1 MKKISVLILLLF
13 LVACSDSRLAEIG
26 YSEDEIRVIESL
38 GEEAKD
44 KIMEH
49 GYDAEIIKVIS
60 DPTFDVLRFDSYLNL
75 DLKAE
80 DRLMVVN
87 KGYQA
92 DSYDED
98 TLALMRTAYYIHER
112 LDRYLDYLALHP
124 EMDYREVVEMVNC
137 NRDHDYYTNTI
148 VSDTSK
154 DDLIIANKYYTI
166 EEYVPEDLVHID
178 SYYGLDA
185 YLDRDTYEA
194 YVTMADK
201 MMAEGID
208 VWITSAYRPYDSQVR
223 IYNSYL
229 ERDPQ
234 EVVDTYSARPGFS
247 DHQTGRVV
255 DLIEPGGDLGTFED
269 SAAFLWLQDHAYEY
283 GFILRYPSDK
293 REMTGYTYESWHYR
307 YVGKDVAKYIK
318 DNGITFDEYYAYF
331 IESQKAS
338 K

>member
-13 LVACSDSRLAEIG
+13 LVACSGSRLAELG
-26 YSEDEIRVIESL
+26 YSEDEIKVIESL

-60 DPTFDVLRFDSYLNL
+60 DPTFDVSRLDSYLSL

-124 EMDYREVVEMVNC
+124 EMDYRELVEMVNC

-148 VSDTSK
+148 VSDTGK

-293 REMTGYTYESWHYR
+293 TEMTGYTYESWHYR

>member
-26 YSEDEIRVIESL
+26 YSEDEIKVIESL

-60 DPTFDVLRFDSYLNL
+60 DPTFDVSRLDSYLSL

-166 EEYVPEDLVHID
+166 EEYVPEDLIHID

-293 REMTGYTYESWHYR
+293 TEMTGYTYESWHYR

-331 IESQKAS
+331 VESQKAS

>member
-13 LVACSDSRLAEIG
+13 LVACSSCRLAEIG
-26 YSEDEIRVIESL
+26 YSEDEIKVIESL

-60 DPTFDVLRFDSYLNL
+60 DPTFDVSRLDRYLSL

-194 YVTMADK
+194 YVAMADK

-293 REMTGYTYESWHYR
+293 IEMTGYTYESWHYR
-307 YVGKDVAKYIK
+307 YVGKEVAKYIK

>member
-13 LVACSDSRLAEIG
+13 LVACSSGRLAEIG
-26 YSEDEIRVIESL
+26 YSEDEIKVIESL

-60 DPTFDVLRFDSYLNL
+60 DPTFDVSRLDSYLSL

-194 YVTMADK
+194 YVAMADK

-293 REMTGYTYESWHYR
+293 IEMTGYTYESWHYR

-331 IESQKAS
+331 IENQKAS